1 MERVSSLRY
10 NHNMLDNTQISQI
23 RSLAE
28 NTDRL
33 VISDDIYKS
42 DEFKSY
48 SLRISDTRENSFS
61 LFYSDADIKDK
72 DLIDILSERRSPYML
87 SLVEILIRDINEVLV
102 SENIALD
109 EEEEKDLVSLNKPV
123 IMVTKKKEDTNE

>member
-87 SLVEILIRDINEVLV
+87 SLVEILVRDINEVLA

>member
-72 DLIDILSERRSPYML
+72 DLIAILSERRSPYML
-87 SLVEILIRDINEVLV
+87 SLVEILIRDINEVLA
-102 SENIALD
+102 SENIALA

>member
-87 SLVEILIRDINEVLV
+87 SLVEILIRDINEVLA
-102 SENIALD
+102 SENIALA

>member
-1 MERVSSLRY
+1 
-10 NHNMLDNTQISQI
+10 MLDNTQISQI
-23 RSLAE
+23 RNLAE

-61 LFYSDADIKDK
+61 LFYSDADIKEK

-87 SLVEILIRDINEVLV
+87 SLVEILVRDINEVLAL
-102 SENIALD
+102 ENIALT
-109 EEEEKDLVSLNKPV
+109 EEEEKELVSLNKPV

>member
-87 SLVEILIRDINEVLV
+87 SLVEILIRDINEVLA

>member
-1 MERVSSLRY
+1 MERVVSLRY

-23 RSLAE
+23 RNLAE

-61 LFYSDADIKDK
+61 LFYSDADIKEK

-87 SLVEILIRDINEVLV
+87 SLVEILVRDINEVLAL
-102 SENIALD
+102 ENIALT
-109 EEEEKDLVSLNKPV
+109 EEEEKELVSLNKPV